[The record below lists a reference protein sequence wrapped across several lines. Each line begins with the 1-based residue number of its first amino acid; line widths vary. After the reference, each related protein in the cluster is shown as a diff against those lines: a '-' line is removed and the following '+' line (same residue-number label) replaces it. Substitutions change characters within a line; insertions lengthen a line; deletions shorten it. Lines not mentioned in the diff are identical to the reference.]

1 MSTRYIPGVCNI
13 GPAEI
18 KIRKLSGI
26 VGLSATIILFAVLLV
41 GGLDGPWRL
50 LIFFPALVGASGYL
64 QAAFHFCVR
73 FGAKGLFNMGNTL
86 AHQES
91 VEQAEYRK
99 KDQKKA
105 LLIAGLSGLI
115 ATAVTTL
122 VYLLP

>member
-1 MSTRYIPGVCNI
+1 MSTTYIPGVCNI

-18 KIRKLSGI
+18 KLRKLSGI

-50 LIFFPALVGASGYL
+50 LIFFPALTGASGYL
-64 QAAFHFCVR
+64 QAAFHFCYR
-73 FGAKGLFNMGNTL
+73 FGMKGLFNMGNSL
-86 AHQES
+86 EHQDS
-91 VEQAEYRK
+91 VDQAEYRK

-105 LLIAGLSGLI
+105 LLILSLSLAI
-115 ATAVTTL
+115 AAAVTTI